1 MTHPGPSERSLGL
14 RRPPCCP
21 YPHPYKGHVLGQHH
35 IGELADI
42 GYLAIPDDIRN
53 QAVVVDAVFVLKNI
67 HGQRA
72 DLFRFDP

>member
-1 MTHPGPSERSLGL
+1 M
-14 RRPPCCP
+14 
-21 YPHPYKGHVLGQHH
+21 LGQHH